1 MFNPTQ
7 NILSATSSCHLSL
20 SAVMLAA
27 SVKVRLMVAMFFL
40 TISIQCHKGGHP
52 PGLFMSDTLRA
63 SIMACAA
70 GKFGVAQT
78 TIWVCLVVHSSLLYT
93 RTCTLMTKALK
104 SLSFRPVGI
113 ILCLKTT
120 VRMMWSAAF
129 A

>member
-1 MFNPTQ
+1 MFIPTQ

-27 SVKVRLMVAMFFL
+27 SVSQ
-40 TISIQCHKGGHP
+40 TDGG
-52 PGLFMSDTLRA
+52 D
-63 SIMACAA
+63 
-70 GKFGVAQT
+70 V
-78 TIWVCLVVHSSLLYT
+78 LLYS
-93 RTCTLMTKALK
+93 RTCTLMTRALK
-104 SLSFRPVGI
+104 SLSFRPVGV